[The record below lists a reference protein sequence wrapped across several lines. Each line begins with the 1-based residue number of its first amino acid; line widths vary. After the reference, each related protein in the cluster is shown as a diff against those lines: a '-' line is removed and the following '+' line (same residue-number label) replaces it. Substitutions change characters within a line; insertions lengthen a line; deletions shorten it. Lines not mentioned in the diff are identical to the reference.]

1 MFSNLNSARTS
12 HGGDW
17 GGKAL
22 FSPFEV
28 GKMSERP
35 FRAKCLKLFC
45 HRLLITTV
53 KTAFANS
60 RSLLR
65 REQLSSFQ
73 KLCPVKRF
81 YSVGKW
87 LKEKFDP
94 GLLLRAEGPGLS
106 LAKFEL
112 PTFHVKIYEN

>member
-1 MFSNLNSARTS
+1 M
-12 HGGDW
+12 
-17 GGKAL
+17 

-35 FRAKCLKLFC
+35 FTKVSQVILS
-45 HRLLITTV
+45 LIVDNHSKNCICTFKEFTEKGAAV
-53 KTAFANS
+53 KFSITIS
-60 RSLLR
+60 
-65 REQLSSFQ
+65 
-73 KLCPVKRF
+73 CKRF

-112 PTFHVKIYEN
+112 PTFHVKISEN

>member
-1 MFSNLNSARTS
+1 M
-12 HGGDW
+12 
-17 GGKAL
+17 

-35 FRAKCLKLFC
+35 FTKVSQVILS
-45 HRLLITTV
+45 LIVDNHSKNCICTFKEFTEKGAAV
-53 KTAFANS
+53 KFS
-60 RSLLR
+60 IIIS
-65 REQLSSFQ
+65 
-73 KLCPVKRF
+73 CKRF

-112 PTFHVKIYEN
+112 PTFHVEISEN